1 MWKLVVNVTWSC
13 RLASADRELSRNNLS
28 WRLEDFFLA
37 CGGMLRCRLQS
48 LAGRRPIERNPKPRM
63 KSLWHPG
70 FTFYALSYTHFVA
83 ILRSRPSWILILVF
97 LSHWEN
103 FNLKN
108 DSKDPFN
115 RKSSFGNNYTSHLVW
130 TKNYLESFQERVRL
144 HGANEVWR
152 LVLVFRL
159 LV

>member
-13 RLASADRELSRNNLS
+13 RLASADSEDSRVFFS
-28 WRLEDFFLA
+28 CVWRDASVSAAIFGRPKGDWPKPETTHEK
-37 CGGMLRCRLQS
+37 S
-48 LAGRRPIERNPKPRM
+48 LASRFHFLR
-63 KSLWHPG
+63 
-70 FTFYALSYTHFVA
+70 SYTHFVA
-83 ILRSRPSWILILVF
+83 ILRRRPFWILNLAF

-115 RKSSFGNNYTSHLVW
+115 RKSSFGISYTSHLVW
-130 TKNYLESFQERVRL
+130 TKNYLESIQERVRL

>member
-1 MWKLVVNVTWSC
+1 MKV
-13 RLASADRELSRNNLS
+13 SADSELSRNNWS
-28 WRLEDFFLA
+28 WRLEGFFLA
-37 CGGMLRCRLQS
+37 CGGMLRCRPNLLPAKGRLTETRNHAWKVSGTQVS
-48 LAGRRPIERNPKPRM
+48 LSTQLHTFRRNFK
-63 KSLWHPG
+63 KS
-70 FTFYALSYTHFVA
+70 A
-83 ILRSRPSWILILVF
+83 ILNLAF

-108 DSKDPFN
+108 DCKDPFN

-130 TKNYLESFQERVRL
+130 TKNYLESIQERVRL
-144 HGANEVWR
+144 HGANNEVWR

>member
-1 MWKLVVNVTWSC
+1 MWKLVVNVTWSW
-13 RLASADRELSRNNLS
+13 RLASADSELSRNNLS
-28 WRLEDFFLA
+28 WRLEGFFFLRVA
-37 CGGMLRCRLQS
+37 GCFGVGCDLWPAEGRLTETRNHAWKVSGTQVS
-48 LAGRRPIERNPKPRM
+48 LSTQLHTFRRNFK
-63 KSLWHPG
+63 KS
-70 FTFYALSYTHFVA
+70 A
-83 ILRSRPSWILILVF
+83 ILNLVF

-115 RKSSFGNNYTSHLVW
+115 RKSSFGINYTSHLVW
-130 TKNYLESFQERVRL
+130 TKNYLESIQERVRL

>member
-1 MWKLVVNVTWSC
+1 MNYRAITW
-13 RLASADRELSRNNLS
+13 AEDSRV
-28 WRLEDFFLA
+28 FFLRVA
-37 CGGMLRCRLQS
+37 GCFGVGCDLWPAEGRLTETRNHAWKVSGIQVS
-48 LAGRRPIERNPKPRM
+48 LSIR
-63 KSLWHPG
+63 
-70 FTFYALSYTHFVA
+70 SYTHFVA
-83 ILRSRPSWILILVF
+83 ILRRRPFWILNLVF

-115 RKSSFGNNYTSHLVW
+115 RKSSFGINYTSHLVW
-130 TKNYLESFQERVRL
+130 TKNYLESIQERVRL

-159 LV
+159 LVSKC